1 MWRREGAIGDLRRR
15 WKYFTAGRT
24 REDGRSGVCET
35 RPFEVYSNAK
45 ILQYEVTSKVSEPTP
60 LFSRISLIPLRVTP
74 PAMQLFKYSRNLR
87 KFVRGTVQVGS
98 IAKHVVVHAS

>member
-24 REDGRSGVCET
+24 REDEEVASVRRDRSRFTVML
-35 RPFEVYSNAK
+35 RSYNKA
-45 ILQYEVTSKVSEPTP
+45 SEPTP

-98 IAKHVVVHAS
+98 IAKHAVVHAS